1 MIAITTIALIA
12 HDIGRDPAGH
22 ALQVSVGNALMLQL
36 PLYLSTL
43 ALLMAVWSAMAKGW
57 PRRRPLVDAL
67 AVFLC
72 VALVWL
78 TQLDLGM
85 QRFRGERIA
94 LAHLRLYGSGQV
106 INSDWILPLLEMP
119 VTLALLLGL
128 AVGTSVWLL
137 WPWRPRAILAR
148 TAISGRVPL
157 FWLGVAILGQLPG
170 RMAYDHQRVMA
181 LSPVESLLREAMT
194 APRVYSAAEERSA
207 RDAMRQWLDPLG
219 RRPWPSETAPLW
231 HSPDWSTVPQA
242 GAAAQAPPD
251 ILLFTVESL
260 RGHDVGW
267 GFAPRPAGQS
277 VTPQLDA
284 LAREAVTFPHWIA
297 SGEPSPRGFIT
308 LHTGMWEHG
317 SGFIIANYPELCVD
331 ALPQRL
337 RSAGYHTMA
346 IWGGNPSFD
355 NQLTWA
361 RRWYDD
367 LDFER
372 PGNELFY
379 FRTRSDREVMDHL
392 LQRVAA
398 HDATRPGQP
407 FFAYVASNGTHTPY
421 TLEDPAPEIEATT
434 ATTLTR
440 QARYDRVLRNVD
452 AQIGR
457 VITALRQR
465 SRWRNTVVIV
475 VGDHADRTDEPDDR
489 QWTGT
494 PTDALVG
501 TAALIYGPSALVGPP
516 RVNPMTASHVDLLPT
531 VLSWLGDTAAFTT
544 MGRSVFDTARVS
556 AREAVSINSRGVRLD
571 RGGYSLLVA
580 REDPSRFRAWR
591 AFTGEQPVPLPLSA
605 TPFAPDTPHQLLERV
620 RYWSHLVEHDRVRP

>member
-1 MIAITTIALIA
+1 MTVIALVA
-12 HDIGRDPAGH
+12 HDIGHDPAGH
-22 ALQVSVGNALMLQL
+22 PLQVSVGNALMLQL
-36 PLYLSTL
+36 PLYLSAL
-43 ALLMAVWSAMAKGW
+43 ALLLALWSAVAWQW
-57 PRRRPLVDAL
+57 PRRRAIVDAMCVL
-67 AVFLC
+67 LC
-72 VALVWL
+72 VVIVWL

-106 INSDWILPLLEMP
+106 INADWILPLLDMP
-119 VTLALLLGL
+119 GALAMLLGL

-137 WPWRPRAILAR
+137 WPWRPGAVVVRTPISAR
-148 TAISGRVPL
+148 IPML
-157 FWLGVAILGQLPG
+157 WMGVAVAGQLPG
-170 RMAYDHQRVMA
+170 RIAFDHQRVMA
-181 LSPVESLLREAMT
+181 LSPAESLVREAMIT
-194 APRVYSAAEERSA
+194 PRVYTAADERAA
-207 RDAMRQWLDPLG
+207 RDDLRQWLDPVG
-219 RRPWPSETAPLW
+219 QSRWPSEQAPLW
-231 HSPDWSTVPQA
+231 HTPDWSTVPQA
-242 GAAAQAPPD
+242 GAAAASPPD

-277 VTPQLDA
+277 VTPHLDS

-297 SGEPSPRGFIT
+297 GGEPSPRGFIT

-317 SGFIIANYPELCVD
+317 TGFIIANYPELRVD

-337 RSAGYHTMA
+337 RTAGYHTMA

-361 RRWYDD
+361 RRWYDE

-372 PGNELFY
+372 PGNQLFY

-392 LQRVAA
+392 MQRVAA
-398 HDATRPGQP
+398 HDATKPGQP

-421 TLEDPAPEIEATT
+421 TLEDPAPEVDT
-434 ATTLTR
+434 ATAATTR

-457 VITALRQR
+457 VIAALRNR
-465 SRWRNTVVIV
+465 PRWRNTVVIV
-475 VGDHADRTDEPDDR
+475 VGDHADRTDEADDR

-501 TAALIYGPSALVGPP
+501 TAALIYGPRALVGPP

-531 VLSWLGDTAAFTT
+531 VWAWLGDTAAFTT
-544 MGRSVFDTARVS
+544 MGRSVFDTANIS
-556 AREAVSINSRGVRLD
+556 ARAAVSINSRGVRLD

-605 TPFAPDTPHQLLERV
+605 TPFASDTPRQLLERV
-620 RYWSHLVEHDRVRP
+620 RYWSHLVERDRVRP